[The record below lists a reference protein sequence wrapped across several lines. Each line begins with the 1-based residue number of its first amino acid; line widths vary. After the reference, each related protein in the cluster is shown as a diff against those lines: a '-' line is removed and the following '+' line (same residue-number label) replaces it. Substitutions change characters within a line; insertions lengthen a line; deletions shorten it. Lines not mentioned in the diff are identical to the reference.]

1 VFDIAYVGTFGRH
14 LNQQVNLNTLPYLA
28 QNDPKFI
35 DKTQTTSIVSGTP
48 LDGKFTGS
56 FNTFFYGPNH
66 GGVVVNQAKLLS
78 DNYFRPY
85 AGYGAVNLRE
95 YGGTS
100 NYNSLQ
106 TSLNRRFTKG
116 LQFGVAYTWSK
127 AMYTQPIVNGGVA
140 LYQDRRFWN
149 YGPAN
154 FDRTHDFVAHWTWSV
169 PKATRLWDNKVLGA
183 IANNWEWSGIA
194 EFITGAPFQVSM
206 SGTPNLTGGGDGANV
221 LVNGNIYAPAGQ
233 VHSTLHYINTDA
245 FALPPI
251 GVIPS
256 PDQPGITRNIVFR
269 GPGSNNWNM
278 ALQKSIPIWE
288 RVSFTLRAEAYNVF
302 NHPSFTMGRVD
313 NALTADF
320 DSSSSCTGAA
330 ASDPRCGSGKIRS
343 ASTFGQVTGMRF
355 GPRVLQLSGRIS
367 F

>member
-1 VFDIAYVGTFGRH
+1 
-14 LNQQVNLNTLPYLA
+14 
-28 QNDPKFI
+28 
-35 DKTQTTSIVSGTP
+35 VSGTP

-56 FNTFFYGPNH
+56 VNTFFYGPNH
-66 GGVVVNQAKLLS
+66 GGVVVQQAKLLS

-85 AGYGAVNLRE
+85 PGYAAVNLRD

-116 LQFGVAYTWSK
+116 LQFGIAYTWSK
-127 AMYTQPIVNGGVA
+127 AMYTQAVVNGTVA
-140 LYQDRRFWN
+140 TYQDRRFWN
-149 YGPAN
+149 YGLAN

-169 PKATRLWDNKVLGA
+169 PKATRLWNNKVFGA
-183 IANNWEWSGIA
+183 IADNWEWSGIA
-194 EFITGAPFQVSM
+194 EFISGAPFQVSM
-206 SGTPNLTGGGDGANV
+206 SGNPNLTGGGDGANV
-221 LVNGNIYAPAGQ
+221 LVFGNIYAPKGDL
-233 VHSTLHYINTDA
+233 HKTLHYIDTSA

-251 GVIPS
+251 GVVPT
-256 PDQPGITRNIVFR
+256 PDQPGMTRNNVFR
-269 GPGSNNWNM
+269 GPGSNNFNM
-278 ALQKSIPIWE
+278 ALQKNVKITE
-288 RVSFTLRAEAYNVF
+288 RVTFTLRGEAYNVF

-320 DSSSSCTGAA
+320 DTSSSCTGAA
-330 ASDPRCGSGKIRS
+330 ASDPRCGSGKIKS
-343 ASTFGQVTGMRF
+343 SSTFGQVTGERF